1 MKPYK
6 MIGYNDNNSVRI
18 RYCFAVD
25 YLDAKR
31 KFNREFW
38 YLRIAEISEC
48 PAAEAEVIGVPN

>member
-6 MIGYNDNNSVRI
+6 MIGYNDEDIVRV

-48 PAAEAEVIGVPN
+48 PASEAEIIGVPN